1 MGNVGIFINM
11 GNASG
16 EIEEKAEGLLNLSL
30 FDINTLKNVKWKIT
44 FQFSGGTSNAFKYV
58 QRKWND

>member
-30 FDINTLKNVKWKIT
+30 FDINTLKNVK
-44 FQFSGGTSNAFKYV
+44 
-58 QRKWND
+58 